1 VKTLS
6 IDPETANLR
15 EMIERGTHLHG
26 HLGPFLVAGI
36 RMGLLAVTLLESP
49 GYFGLRAESEAGS
62 TTPLSCLNDGIQI
75 GSGCTTGKG
84 NLAVID
90 GGRPRA
96 QFSTDDRSVTIE
108 LREEVT
114 RSFRGTDVI
123 KSAQE
128 METLPIEELFT
139 WMIPSSP

>member
-6 IDPETANLR
+6 IDPGTADLR
-15 EMIERGTHLHG
+15 EVIERGTLLHG

-90 GGRPRA
+90 GGRPRVRFA
-96 QFSTDDRSVTIE
+96 TDDRSVTIE
-108 LREEVT
+108 LREEIV
-114 RSFRGTDVI
+114 RSFRGADVI
-123 KSAQE
+123 ESARE
-128 METLPIEELFT
+128 LETLPIEELLT
-139 WMIPSSP
+139 WTIPSSP